1 VGDGVAA
8 GGGGGGG
15 EKTMGAGGGWGTTVG
30 AAMGAETGAVVAK
43 HLSQVV
49 WQYPSGASAVGMV
62 MKAAWQLPAI
72 LCSAGI
78 SLC

>member
-1 VGDGVAA
+1 
-8 GGGGGGG
+8 
-15 EKTMGAGGGWGTTVG
+15 
-30 AAMGAETGAVVAK
+30 
-43 HLSQVV
+43 VV